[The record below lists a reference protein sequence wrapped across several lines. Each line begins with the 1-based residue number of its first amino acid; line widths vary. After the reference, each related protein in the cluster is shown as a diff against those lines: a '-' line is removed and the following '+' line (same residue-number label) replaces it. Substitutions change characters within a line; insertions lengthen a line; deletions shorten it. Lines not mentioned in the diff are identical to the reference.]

1 MSVCPD
7 APDEPLY
14 IARVCYMWEEG
25 GGGRKMFHG
34 QWFSRG
40 SETVLGEV
48 GDPCELYAVD
58 QCDDNP
64 LGAIMDKVKVVR
76 GWRVCVWRDRVRG
89 VFGRKKCVSVLTCKR
104 AVFCSGGV
112 SSSSCEL
119 VNAWWC
125 GGA

>member
-1 MSVCPD
+1 MRSVLIVVGGLSPCGFEVGHLHPVIVQVCVGDTVSVCPD

-64 LGAIMDKVKVVR
+64 LGAIMDKVKVPH
-76 GWRVCVWRDRVRG
+76 G
-89 VFGRKKCVSVLTCKR
+89 
-104 AVFCSGGV
+104 
-112 SSSSCEL
+112 
-119 VNAWWC
+119 
-125 GGA
+125 